1 MVEIKQNC
9 KALHRSSLT
18 NALSNRG
25 YKSLKAVLLL
35 LFNTHSVKKYYKSSH
50 CPPPPSCISLG
61 GAKWLLYKLHVGT
74 CRPKQDR
81 RNSQQSKMVAWTDF
95 ERATIKDIFSKID
108 YEVVGPAAISRCLIV
123 YPWTQRYFAG
133 FGNLY
138 NAAAITSNP
147 KVANNIKA
155 TFTELSTLHSEKLQ
169 VDPDNFMLLGD
180 CLAIVVAAQ
189 LGKDFTPEV
198 HAAFQKFLAVVVS
211 SLRRQYY

>member
-1 MVEIKQNC
+1 MHN
-9 KALHRSSLT
+9 
-18 NALSNRG
+18 N
-25 YKSLKAVLLL
+25 
-35 LFNTHSVKKYYKSSH
+35 
-50 CPPPPSCISLG
+50 
-61 GAKWLLYKLHVGT
+61 
-74 CRPKQDR
+74 
-81 RNSQQSKMVAWTDF
+81 QQGKMVAWTDF

-147 KVANNIKA
+147 KVAAHGKVVMQGLEKAVKNMDNIKA

-180 CLAIVVAAQ
+180 CLAIVVASQ
-189 LGKDFTPEV
+189 LGKDFSPEV

>member
-1 MVEIKQNC
+1 VQ
-9 KALHRSSLT
+9 LT
-18 NALSNRG
+18 EAQ
-25 YKSLKAVLLL
+25 
-35 LFNTHSVKKYYKSSH
+35 KSSGQI
-50 CPPPPSCISLG
+50 CNLFKCSCFL
-61 GAKWLLYKLHVGT
+61 
-74 CRPKQDR
+74 
-81 RNSQQSKMVAWTDF
+81 
-95 ERATIKDIFSKID
+95 
-108 YEVVGPAAISRCLIV
+108 RCLIV

-147 KVANNIKA
+147 KVAAHGKVVMQGLEKAVKNMDNIKA

>member
-1 MVEIKQNC
+1 
-9 KALHRSSLT
+9 
-18 NALSNRG
+18 
-25 YKSLKAVLLL
+25 
-35 LFNTHSVKKYYKSSH
+35 
-50 CPPPPSCISLG
+50 
-61 GAKWLLYKLHVGT
+61 
-74 CRPKQDR
+74 
-81 RNSQQSKMVAWTDF
+81 MVAWTDL
-95 ERATIKDIFSKID
+95 ERVTIKDIFSKID

-147 KVANNIKA
+147 KVAAHGKVVMQGLEKAVKNMDNIKA

-189 LGKDFTPEV
+189 LGKDFTPVV

>member
-1 MVEIKQNC
+1 
-9 KALHRSSLT
+9 
-18 NALSNRG
+18 
-25 YKSLKAVLLL
+25 
-35 LFNTHSVKKYYKSSH
+35 
-50 CPPPPSCISLG
+50 
-61 GAKWLLYKLHVGT
+61 
-74 CRPKQDR
+74 
-81 RNSQQSKMVAWTDF
+81 MVAWTDF

-108 YEVVGPAAISRCLIV
+108 YEHIVLFLCLCLIV

-147 KVANNIKA
+147 KVAAHGKVVMQGLEKAVKNMDNIKA

>member
-1 MVEIKQNC
+1 MHN
-9 KALHRSSLT
+9 
-18 NALSNRG
+18 N
-25 YKSLKAVLLL
+25 
-35 LFNTHSVKKYYKSSH
+35 
-50 CPPPPSCISLG
+50 
-61 GAKWLLYKLHVGT
+61 
-74 CRPKQDR
+74 
-81 RNSQQSKMVAWTDF
+81 QQGKMVAWTDF

-147 KVANNIKA
+147 KVAAHGKVVMQGLEKAVKNMDNIKA

-169 VDPDNFMLLGD
+169 VDPDNFMVGNAELMVLHPINCVDVESHAFFVVLQLLGD
-180 CLAIVVAAQ
+180 CLAIVVASQ
-189 LGKDFTPEV
+189 LGKDFSPEV

>member
-1 MVEIKQNC
+1 
-9 KALHRSSLT
+9 
-18 NALSNRG
+18 
-25 YKSLKAVLLL
+25 
-35 LFNTHSVKKYYKSSH
+35 
-50 CPPPPSCISLG
+50 
-61 GAKWLLYKLHVGT
+61 
-74 CRPKQDR
+74 
-81 RNSQQSKMVAWTDF
+81 MVAWTDF

-108 YEVVGPAAISRCLIV
+108 YEVVGPAAISRFLIV

-138 NAAAITSNP
+138 NAAVVMQGLE
-147 KVANNIKA
+147 KVVKNMDNIKA

-169 VDPDNFMLLGD
+169 VDPDNFMSCSFD

>member
-1 MVEIKQNC
+1 MHN
-9 KALHRSSLT
+9 
-18 NALSNRG
+18 N
-25 YKSLKAVLLL
+25 
-35 LFNTHSVKKYYKSSH
+35 
-50 CPPPPSCISLG
+50 
-61 GAKWLLYKLHVGT
+61 
-74 CRPKQDR
+74 
-81 RNSQQSKMVAWTDF
+81 QQGKMVAWTDF

-108 YEVVGPAAISRCLIV
+108 YEIVGPAAISRCLIV

-147 KVANNIKA
+147 KVAAHGKVVMQGLEKAVKNMDNIKA

-180 CLAIVVAAQ
+180 CLAIVVASQ

>member
-1 MVEIKQNC
+1 
-9 KALHRSSLT
+9 
-18 NALSNRG
+18 
-25 YKSLKAVLLL
+25 
-35 LFNTHSVKKYYKSSH
+35 
-50 CPPPPSCISLG
+50 
-61 GAKWLLYKLHVGT
+61 
-74 CRPKQDR
+74 
-81 RNSQQSKMVAWTDF
+81 MVAWTDF
-95 ERATIKDIFSKID
+95 ERVTIKDIFSKID

-147 KVANNIKA
+147 KVAAHGKVVMQGLEKAVKNMDNIKA

-180 CLAIVVAAQ
+180 CLAIVVASQ
-189 LGKDFTPEV
+189 LGEDFTPEV

>member
-1 MVEIKQNC
+1 DVHI
-9 KALHRSSLT
+9 SSEGKNL
-18 NALSNRG
+18 NSFDG
-25 YKSLKAVLLL
+25 
-35 LFNTHSVKKYYKSSH
+35 
-50 CPPPPSCISLG
+50 
-61 GAKWLLYKLHVGT
+61 
-74 CRPKQDR
+74 
-81 RNSQQSKMVAWTDF
+81 RNQL
-95 ERATIKDIFSKID
+95 
-108 YEVVGPAAISRCLIV
+108 CLIV

-147 KVANNIKA
+147 KVAAHGKVVMQGLEKAVKNMDNIKA

-180 CLAIVVAAQ
+180 CLAIVVASQ
-189 LGKDFTPEV
+189 LGEDFTPEV

>member
-1 MVEIKQNC
+1 
-9 KALHRSSLT
+9 
-18 NALSNRG
+18 
-25 YKSLKAVLLL
+25 
-35 LFNTHSVKKYYKSSH
+35 
-50 CPPPPSCISLG
+50 
-61 GAKWLLYKLHVGT
+61 
-74 CRPKQDR
+74 
-81 RNSQQSKMVAWTDF
+81 MVAWTDF

-147 KVANNIKA
+147 KVAAHGKVIMQGLEKAVKNMDNIKA

>member
-1 MVEIKQNC
+1 
-9 KALHRSSLT
+9 
-18 NALSNRG
+18 
-25 YKSLKAVLLL
+25 
-35 LFNTHSVKKYYKSSH
+35 
-50 CPPPPSCISLG
+50 
-61 GAKWLLYKLHVGT
+61 
-74 CRPKQDR
+74 
-81 RNSQQSKMVAWTDF
+81 MVAWTDF

-108 YEVVGPAAISRCLIV
+108 YEVVGPALFLCLFLIV

-138 NAAAITSNP
+138 NAAVVMQGLE
-147 KVANNIKA
+147 KVVKNNIKA

-180 CLAIVVAAQ
+180 FLAIVVAAQ

>member
-1 MVEIKQNC
+1 M
-9 KALHRSSLT
+9 
-18 NALSNRG
+18 
-25 YKSLKAVLLL
+25 
-35 LFNTHSVKKYYKSSH
+35 
-50 CPPPPSCISLG
+50 
-61 GAKWLLYKLHVGT
+61 
-74 CRPKQDR
+74 
-81 RNSQQSKMVAWTDF
+81 RNSQQGKMVAWTDF
-95 ERATIKDIFSKID
+95 ELATIKDIFSKID
-108 YEVVGPAAISRCLIV
+108 YEVVGPAAISRFLIV

-138 NAAAITSNP
+138 NAAVVMQGLEKAVKNMD
-147 KVANNIKA
+147 NIKA

-180 CLAIVVAAQ
+180 FLAIVVAAQ

>member
-1 MVEIKQNC
+1 MYN
-9 KALHRSSLT
+9 
-18 NALSNRG
+18 N
-25 YKSLKAVLLL
+25 
-35 LFNTHSVKKYYKSSH
+35 
-50 CPPPPSCISLG
+50 
-61 GAKWLLYKLHVGT
+61 
-74 CRPKQDR
+74 
-81 RNSQQSKMVAWTDF
+81 QQGKMVAWTDF
-95 ERATIKDIFSKID
+95 ERVTIKDIFSKID

-147 KVANNIKA
+147 KVAAHGKVVMQGLEKAVKNMDNIKA

-169 VDPDNFMLLGD
+169 VDPDNFMVGNAELMVLGPSNVCVCVDDVFHNCVVLQLLGD
-180 CLAIVVAAQ
+180 CLAIVVASQ
-189 LGKDFTPEV
+189 LGKDFSPEV